1 MSAAHTY
8 GQPSRPGL
16 TPQMR
21 ACLDAIQRL
30 TRDQMPPSYDELAI
44 ALQLPSRGA
53 VNRVLTML
61 KERGY
66 VDWDPGH
73 ARSLTLVHDGHD
85 LARFPTDELLKIKR
99 LVDAILANRS
109 A

>member
-1 MSAAHTY
+1 MNLTHTY

-30 TRDQMPPSYDELAI
+30 TRDSMPPSYDELAL
-44 ALQLPSRGA
+44 ALGA
-53 VNRVLTML
+53 SKGGVARLLNALR
-61 KERGY
+61 ERGY
-66 VDWDPGH
+66 VDWMPEH
-73 ARSLTLVHDGHD
+73 ARSLTLVHDGFN
-85 LARFPTDELLKIKR
+85 LARFPTDELMKIKR

>member
-1 MSAAHTY
+1 MSVQHTY
-8 GQPSRPGL
+8 GQPSRFGL

-30 TRDQMPPSYDELAI
+30 TRDGMPPSYDELAQ
-44 ALQLPSRGA
+44 ALGKTSNGA
-53 VNRVLTML
+53 LASLLTRL
-61 KERGY
+61 RERGY
-66 VDWDPGH
+66 VDWMPGH

-85 LARFPTDELLKIKR
+85 LNRFPTDELLKIKR
-99 LVDAILANRS
+99 RVDAILSDRS

>member
-1 MSAAHTY
+1 MSVQHTY

-21 ACLDAIQRL
+21 ACLDAILRL
-30 TRDQMPPSYDELAI
+30 TRDGMPPSYEELAL
-44 ALQLPSRGA
+44 ALGA
-53 VNRVLTML
+53 SKGGVARLLTQL

-66 VDWDPGH
+66 VDWSPGC

-85 LARFPTDELLKIKR
+85 LSSFPTDELLKIKR
-99 LVDAILANRS
+99 RVDAILANRS